1 MLCDGRE
8 GLYSNFYKHFK
19 VLEEE
24 YYGVRV
30 VIIYEAVGRSD
41 PVRYERGIMRDD
53 DDDGHMV
60 SLTES
65 LNLPT
70 SCMLL
75 FRTVLI
81 SLQS

>member
-1 MLCDGRE
+1 
-8 GLYSNFYKHFK
+8 
-19 VLEEE
+19 VP
-24 YYGVRV
+24 V

-53 DDDGHMV
+53 DDGDMV

-70 SCMLL
+70 SCICFCSGPFL
-75 FRTVLI
+75 FRCSRDELKMCFSVAIQLKA
-81 SLQS
+81 SELVE